1 MLSDLLYAR
10 ELAEWLGCAVERL
23 ALDCGEVE
31 LRIIEH
37 GELARTSV
45 SLLILRLGFQDRLE
59 FAGLSSVAQ
68 DEDRNQSSGPSSVA
82 QDKGRNQ
89 SRKMRVVIS
98 HLVLIYQLSDG
109 TRGCILTSDDR
120 D

>member
-1 MLSDLLYAR
+1 MLSDLLHAR

-31 LRIIEH
+31 LRIIER

-45 SLLILRLGFQDRLE
+45 SLLILRLGFQHRLE
-59 FAGLSSVAQ
+59 FA
-68 DEDRNQSSGPSSVA
+68 GPSSVA

-89 SRKMRVVIS
+89 SSGPSSVAQDEGRNQS
-98 HLVLIYQLSDG
+98 SG
-109 TRGCILTSDDR
+109 THIPVERWDTRMYPDE
-120 D
+120 